1 VRTLVDSYLTS
12 GPRVMGWDGK
22 DDAGRS
28 LASGTYFLRLQGGG
42 SYLNRTIN
50 LVK

>member
-1 VRTLVDSYLTS
+1 VRTLVNSYLTS

-28 LASGTYFLRLQGGG
+28 LASGHLLPPLQGGG
-42 SYLNRTIN
+42 SYLNRTIIS
-50 LVK
+50 LS